1 MKKELNIISMD
12 GEILLKENLVRSSI
26 IPHRAS
32 ELERNVTIM
41 EDTIVEGAVYANK
54 LEITNGD
61 VEIKGAVYTKLELH
75 FDTSAK
81 GSIVLRKSVAS
92 SDSIT
97 SYAKEC
103 DLFFMADINAKQ
115 VRLNHAFV
123 AGSIYADEILLEDC
137 VVIGGVFSTKS
148 IDMKNCVVGTFNS
161 NSVFLEGN
169 IYLLLPSAFSGTPI
183 EIVNGVKLYNLCL
196 ADLSAIYKN
205 TKPME
210 NTGVIEM
217 DVKTDELKTM
227 LSEDQ
232 KTMLVYSYSVAGK
245 VLAADLVDFERLQ
258 NHFLIGATAMGSQVL
273 RTYDLGT
280 DAEGK
285 KAVILPEQVAAMFWN
300 ILHGKIEIPE
310 IDGSFSI
317 QDLASKLPGIM

>member
-1 MKKELNIISMD
+1 
-12 GEILLKENLVRSSI
+12 
-26 IPHRAS
+26 
-32 ELERNVTIM
+32 
-41 EDTIVEGAVYANK
+41 
-54 LEITNGD
+54 
-61 VEIKGAVYTKLELH
+61 
-75 FDTSAK
+75 
-81 GSIVLRKSVAS
+81 
-92 SDSIT
+92 
-97 SYAKEC
+97 
-103 DLFFMADINAKQ
+103 
-115 VRLNHAFV
+115 
-123 AGSIYADEILLEDC
+123 
-137 VVIGGVFSTKS
+137 
-148 IDMKNCVVGTFNS
+148 MKNCVVGTFNS

-285 KAVILPEQVAAMFWN
+285 KAVIQPEQVAAMFWN

-317 QDLASKLPGIM
+317 QDLASKIPGIM